1 MVIKAIFFD
10 FDGTRSFGSA
20 GVRSFG
26 GSVVRDLFKFAI
38 LSEVPA
44 HD

>member
-1 MVIKAIFFD
+1 MIKAIFFD

-20 GVRSFG
+20 GFRSFG
-26 GSVVRDLFKFAI
+26 RSGFRNLFGFAI
-38 LSEVPA
+38 LPEVPT